1 MHWLFDIWQTNK
13 KIFTKTNQLMGE
25 HTLLMYVGL
34 VYIPILWAAS
44 YAASTIRFLGGMI
57 LAFAIAAVL
66 SNYFHLIDLAIKG
79 YRTNWQDVREGFL
92 VYARKLFNV
101 LFIFYVAFIG
111 VNLLVL
117 PLLPGAIGAWLG
129 IILWNGLLL
138 VLNVLPEV
146 LYQKRY
152 GEIDS
157 IKFALTFERKNLL
170 SWFVPNL
177 LIYGA
182 VVGTQTLVVRY
193 LLPWAYRLPGP
204 LAIGIVIVS
213 LLLIVQFVLAYWM
226 LYRGQLFQL
235 LDTTTR
241 QRRIMK
247 ITH

>member
-1 MHWLFDIWQTNK
+1 MHWLYDLWQTNK
-13 KIFTKTNQLMGE
+13 KIFIKTNKLMGE
-25 HTLLMYVGL
+25 HALLMYVGL

-44 YAASTIRFLGGMI
+44 LASSMIPIFGGMV

-79 YRTNWQDVREGFL
+79 YRTSWQDVREGFM

-101 LFIFYVAFIG
+101 LFILYVAFLGID
-111 VNLLVL
+111 LLIM
-117 PLLPGAIGAWLG
+117 PLLPGVIGGWLS

-138 VLNVLPEV
+138 VLNALPEV

-152 GEIDS
+152 GELDS
-157 IKFALTFERKNLL
+157 LQYAMAFERKNLL
-170 SWFVPNL
+170 TWYVPNL
-177 LIYGA
+177 LIYGG
-182 VVGTQTLVVRY
+182 VVGTQALVFQY
-193 LLPWAYRLPGP
+193 LLPWANRLPGP
-204 LAIGIVIVS
+204 VAVGVVIVS
-213 LLLIVQFVLAYWM
+213 LLLLVQFVLAYWM